1 MHLLTKYFHFLL
13 IFRSQY
19 VDLDYQGGG
28 IGEYQYWDKDSNSWD
43 SSACDYAEGGN
54 SRCAKM
60 DCHAEDTNFSV
71 LGFFKHRSYDDFMEQ
86 LFKHEGMCVW
96 SDDEYSFMKNARKAW
111 PAGCTDSGATT
122 SSGQALYYDIKPAKY
137 GRINLAMYTDTQC
150 IDEYPMSTSEMEG
163 YIGNIFTERG
173 SGSGDGGGDYADDS
187 LYDSLQRWH
196 SAFDVWHTCHPCV
209 AYDIENTDGTKYAG
223 GDDGYKNYYY
233 NGYNYNNYNNG
244 NRKLGGE
251 YSAQGDV
258 FECYDDAGYTNVN
271 QCMKFSAKTYMQT
284 ATFRDLSLGRS
295 QSTLVDSPLSGY
307 FLSTDH
313 YQKNTLGNFKTY
325 GFLTFTVVALIYSVY
340 NLSAVFKTTKRIRK
354 SSGVSKEQ
362 QLLPNPP
369 SM

>member
-1 MHLLTKYFHFLL
+1 MHRTFTNCFHFG
-13 IFRSQY
+13 IFLSQY
-19 VDLDYQGGG
+19 VDLNYQGAG
-28 IGEYQYWDKDSNSWD
+28 IAEYQYWDKDSNSWD
-43 SSACDYAEGGN
+43 ASACDYADDGN

-71 LGFFKHRSYDDFMEQ
+71 LGFFKHRSYDDWMEQ

-96 SDDEYSFMKNARKAW
+96 SDDEYGFMKNARKAW
-111 PAGCTDSGATT
+111 PGGCTDSGATT
-122 SSGQALYYDIKPAKY
+122 SSGASLYYDIKPSRY
-137 GRINLAMYTDTQC
+137 GRINIGMYTDTQC
-150 IDEYPMSTSEMEG
+150 VEEYPMSTDAMESI
-163 YIGNIFTERG
+163 IGNIFTERG

-209 AYDIENTDGTKYAG
+209 AYDIENTDGTKYTN
-223 GDDGYKNYYY
+223 DDDDDYY
-233 NGYNYNNYNNG
+233 NKYYNNNYNNRKG
-244 NRKLGGE
+244 RKLGGE
-251 YSAQGDV
+251 SDPEGDK

-284 ATFRDLSLGRS
+284 ATFRDLSLGRN
-295 QSTLVDSPLSGY
+295 QGTLADSPLSGY

-313 YQKNTLGNFKTY
+313 YKKNTFGNVKTY
-325 GFLTFTVVALIYSVY
+325 GFLAFTTFALVYSFY
-340 NLSAVFKTTKRIRK
+340 NLAHVFKTAKRTKK
-354 SSGVSKEQ
+354 TSPSSKEE